1 MRRPHK
7 NFVVE
12 YKGGSRRSTERP
24 TSIWGNLD
32 LKSIS
37 RDVEKE
43 QQSDAE
49 RHRTATPTHS
59 AHAEA
64 SEHQVHAATAGNLL
78 LRRNGDQIAVPEDVK
93 VESLSGALAP
103 QTRGRQRSV
112 IAEPPSVVMTGQ
124 IEIDAGQAKRTRQSR
139 AENSASLVSKH
150 QASRKNPKSR
160 TKKSDVAQN
169 VTNSVGA
176 DFDDLPQLE
185 KENRRLRKLFA
196 EKLRAENAD
205 LRRRLAR
212 MERA

>member
-12 YKGGSRRSTERP
+12 YKGGSRRSMERP

-49 RHRTATPTHS
+49 RHRAATPTPS

-64 SEHQVHAATAGNLL
+64 SEHRVHAATAGNIV
-78 LRRNGDQIAVPEDVK
+78 LRRNDDQIAVPEDVK
-93 VESLSGALAP
+93 VESLSGAIALP
-103 QTRGRQRSV
+103 TRGRQRSV
-112 IAEPPSVVMTGQ
+112 SAEPPSVVLTGH
-124 IEIDAGQAKRTRQSR
+124 IETDAGQAKRTRQPR
-139 AENSASLVSKH
+139 AENSASLVAKH
-150 QASRKNPKSR
+150 QAGRKSSRFR
-160 TKKSDVAQN
+160 TKKSDVVQIVAN
-169 VTNSVGA
+169 PVGA

-185 KENRRLRKLFA
+185 EENRRLRKLFA